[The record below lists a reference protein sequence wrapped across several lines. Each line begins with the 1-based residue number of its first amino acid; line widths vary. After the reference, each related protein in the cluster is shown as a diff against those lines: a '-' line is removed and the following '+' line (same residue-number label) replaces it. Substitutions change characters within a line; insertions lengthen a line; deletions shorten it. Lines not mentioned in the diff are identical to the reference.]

1 MRKVRKPATET
12 LLVRIGLSMTIIA
25 FAVAALGCSASTETT
40 NEQPSAA
47 DVTAQEGE
55 LLEDARGTEDAPSPP
70 PFAVPTSGQEAATP
84 APGPDPTETDA
95 AAPGAVSGALT
106 MNGEEIALTHGCA
119 LRLENEEGYLDE
131 PMLLVLLADQEVS
144 PDLLK
149 SPLLSDLMQAP
160 KERGIRF
167 VFLSIGLSEE
177 APGVGGLAVAGSLE
191 SVMPASFT
199 LTDAAS
205 GLLDLAITD
214 ARIQASIDRPES
226 ATHPEDLG
234 EQPFALKA
242 EFDLAVSPND
252 PITAHLTGEEAV
264 NSPQVAAFSEYFD
277 AIRNADVEA
286 LKKVASGAQAE
297 RISQAIEQVGAEA
310 FKEGVSQ
317 GTLDA
322 ETFKSEV
329 SDVFVRGARAVVMAD
344 DDPWPVVL
352 EGETWKVQ

>member
-1 MRKVRKPATET
+1 M
-12 LLVRIGLSMTIIA
+12 S
-25 FAVAALGCSASTETT
+25 
-40 NEQPSAA
+40 
-47 DVTAQEGE
+47 
-55 LLEDARGTEDAPSPP
+55 
-70 PFAVPTSGQEAATP
+70 
-84 APGPDPTETDA
+84 
-95 AAPGAVSGALT
+95 
-106 MNGEEIALTHGCA
+106 GEEIALTHGCA

-144 PDLLK
+144 PGLLK